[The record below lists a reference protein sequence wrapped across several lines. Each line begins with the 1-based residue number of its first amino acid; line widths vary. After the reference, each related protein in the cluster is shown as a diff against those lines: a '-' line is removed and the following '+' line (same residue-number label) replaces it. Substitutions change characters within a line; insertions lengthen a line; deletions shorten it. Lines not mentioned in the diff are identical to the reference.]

1 MTEYSKLEKNLKA
14 NRAIKRN
21 MNTNIH
27 YSFIYTRVF
36 NIFTTLNQLN
46 FFHLKNTSQIISISL
61 IVALGGFL
69 FGFDAGIISG
79 VMSFAGPE
87 FDLTEIQSGWV
98 VSSPS
103 FAAMISMLF
112 SGRLSDNI
120 GRRKLLIIVALLYAF
135 SAVFSATAVSYEMLY
150 IARMIGGFAFGA
162 ALVLAPMYIAEIST
176 AENRGKLV
184 SLQQLNI
191 VFGFFAAFLS
201 NYFFNKYNTLDSTFL
216 NDQNVWRWMLG
227 IELLPALL
235 YFSLL
240 FFVPKSPRWL
250 YLKGQISEA
259 KNVFVNIYGNER
271 GGLEIKSIEENSTAY
286 KNKLKIKDLFKPSLR
301 FILSLGLI
309 VGVLQQITGINAV
322 YFYATTIFKQ
332 TGIGTDAAFS
342 SGVLLSTISVVFT
355 FVAIYLI
362 DRMGRRPLLLIGTAG
377 ISVSLLIC
385 AYGFNQASY
394 QLKEKDL
401 NKFEFVNSQK
411 LISIVDKVYTNDVD
425 FKNEIKD
432 ILGTKV
438 FSKNDGAI
446 LEAATTINSTLILI
460 GILGFIAC
468 FAFSLGPVMWVLLSE
483 LFPLKYRGL
492 AIGSIAFINSFISS
506 VVQLFF
512 PWELSNLGNSLTFF
526 IYGII
531 ALIGFFVMVR
541 ILPET
546 KGKSLEE
553 LEKILIK

>member
-1 MTEYSKLEKNLKA
+1 MKA
-14 NRAIKRN
+14 NLQI
-21 MNTNIH
+21 
-27 YSFIYTRVF
+27 VF
-36 NIFTTLNQLN
+36 
-46 FFHLKNTSQIISISL
+46 ISL

-79 VMSFAGPE
+79 VMSYAGPE

-112 SGRLSDNI
+112 SGRISDLI
-120 GRRKLLIIVALLYAF
+120 GRKKLLIIIALLYAISAIF
-135 SAVFSATAVSYEMLY
+135 SAIAVSYEMLY

-162 ALVLAPMYIAEIST
+162 ALVIAPMYIAEIST

-201 NYFFNKYNTLDSTFL
+201 NYFFNKFNSIDDDFL
-216 NDQNVWRWMLG
+216 SDEIVWRWMLG
-227 IELLPALL
+227 VELIPALL

-250 YLKGQISEA
+250 YLNDQISNA
-259 KNVFVNIYGNER
+259 KAVLVNIYGHER
-271 GGLEIKSIEENSTAY
+271 GELEIKSIEENSTAEE
-286 KNKLKIKDLFKPSLR
+286 NISKLKIQDLFKPSLR
-301 FILSLGLI
+301 FILIVGLI
-309 VGVLQQITGINAV
+309 VGILQQITGINAV
-322 YFYATTIFKQ
+322 YFYATSIFKQ
-332 TGIGTDAAFS
+332 TGIGSDAAFS
-342 SGVLLSTISVVFT
+342 SGVLLSTISLIFT

-362 DRMGRRPLLLIGTAG
+362 DRMGRRPLLLVGTAG

-385 AYGFNQASY
+385 AYGFNQATY
-394 QLKEKDL
+394 QLNEKDI
-401 NKFEFVNSQK
+401 NQFEFLNSEK
-411 LISIVDKVYTNDVD
+411 LISVVDKVYTSDVD
-425 FKNEIKD
+425 FKNDIKS
-432 ILGTKV
+432 ILGTNMYG
-438 FSKNDGAI
+438 KNDGAI
-446 LEAATTINSTLILI
+446 LEAASKINSTLILI

-492 AIGSIAFINSFISS
+492 AIGTIAFINSFISS
-506 VVQLFF
+506 IVQLIF
-512 PWELSNLGNSLTFF
+512 PWELSNLGSSTTFL
-526 IYGII
+526 IYGIF
-531 ALIGFFVMVR
+531 AFFGLVFIVSKV
-541 ILPET
+541 PET

-553 LEKILIK
+553 LENILVK